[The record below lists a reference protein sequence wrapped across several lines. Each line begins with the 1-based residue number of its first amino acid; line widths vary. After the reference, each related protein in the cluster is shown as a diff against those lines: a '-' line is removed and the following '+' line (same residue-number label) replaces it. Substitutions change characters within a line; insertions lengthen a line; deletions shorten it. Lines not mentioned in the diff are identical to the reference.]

1 MEFYSTDRLVIRN
14 VAEKDIPII
23 YDYRNNEQCA
33 RYQRGQVK
41 TWDEIHDLVTKRQQ
55 DAISSTA
62 NFMLAVALKDT
73 DELVGEIQ
81 GMPNDG
87 SMTLGYTF
95 SYRHHRKGYA
105 YEALSVL
112 VAQLHELYPEL
123 EFICFA
129 DPENKASIALLKK
142 LGYTHLL
149 YSEKKAS
156 EVYGKWITS
165 L

>member
-1 MEFYSTDRLVIRN
+1 MEFYKTDRLVIRN
-14 VAEKDIPII
+14 VTEKDIPII

-55 DAISSTA
+55 DVISSTA
-62 NFMLAVALKDT
+62 NCMLAVALKDT

-95 SYRHHRKGYA
+95 SYRHHRMGYA
-105 YEALSVL
+105 YEALSML
-112 VAQLHELYPEL
+112 VAQLHELYPDL
-123 EFICFA
+123 EFVCFV

-156 EVYGKWITS
+156 EVYGKWVTS